1 MAAQFRGRLT
11 SLLAMAMFLSMA
23 LGALAAD
30 TAVLRAGSFDDYKV
44 SMADIAA
51 QEGDAIAQKAAI
63 ALMTLAWQSDAPDVS
78 MADWTKSM
86 ALSSD
91 AWLAA
96 IRRFEGLS
104 AAELIAAR
112 EALPAFDLWP

>member
-1 MAAQFRGRLT
+1 MAAQFKDRLAG
-11 SLLAMAMFLSMA
+11 LLALATFMSMA

-30 TAVLRAGSFDDYKV
+30 PAVLRAGTFEDYKT
-44 SMADIAA
+44 SMGDIAA
-51 QEGDAIAQKAAI
+51 AEGDAIAQKAAI

-96 IRRFEGLS
+96 IRPFEGLS